1 MKTCIY
7 ILTIITLLSSCQQRQ
22 KNFQD
27 QIQDIRQDFSK
38 QAEADNAKILAWEK
52 VIDSIYK
59 LADTDKIL
67 SIQAINEIMV
77 NDTNLNSGN
86 LYDLYFIRGDLY
98 YQIDSLQKA
107 LQDFSENDR
116 GERFSSPKMLA
127 ARAGVYIKLKQ
138 FDNAFKDLTKA
149 AEVNHGYN
157 WNVGNYY
164 EIIGRK
170 DSAILSYQK
179 LYHQDTVIYKMCLD
193 RVIELE
199 KDKPKLFKE
208 LIYNDRERKVLLMH
222 GVN

>member
-1 MKTCIY
+1 MKTCIH

-59 LADTDKIL
+59 LADTDKLL
-67 SIQAINEIMV
+67 SIRAINDIML

-86 LYDLYFIRGDLY
+86 LFDLYFIRGDLY
-98 YQIDSLQKA
+98 YRIDSLQRA
-107 LQDFSENDR
+107 LQDFSAFDKGQNY
-116 GERFSSPKMLA
+116 SSPKMLA

-149 AEVNHGYN
+149 AEVNHIYN

-170 DSAILSYQK
+170 DSAILSYQN

-193 RVIELE
+193 RIIELG
-199 KDKPKLFKE
+199 KNKPKLFKE